1 MVNILVVKYK
11 NFLII
16 INLFMLYVCFWY
28 EYIIVVV
35 ILFVDRLC
43 NDVGRIDL
51 KLINLLE

>member
-35 ILFVDRLC
+35 LFVDRLC